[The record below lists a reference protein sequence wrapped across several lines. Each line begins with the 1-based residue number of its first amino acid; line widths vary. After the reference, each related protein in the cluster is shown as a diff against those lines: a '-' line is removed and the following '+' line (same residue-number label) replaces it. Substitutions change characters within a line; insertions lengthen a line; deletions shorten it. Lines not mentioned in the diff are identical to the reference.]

1 METNSSIASEKLM
14 SSFDIDA
21 YFIGSLK
28 FQDFNVFKEF
38 AEKICKEEKIKN
50 IHYNID
56 K

>member
-1 METNSSIASEKLM
+1 M

-50 IHYNID
+50 IHYNIE